1 MLLTCGFRSSPGW
14 WSCCTIYLTEVG
26 SRKGCFAQGIIL
38 HPTWG
43 VAYSFS
49 CLNYCTGHGAA
60 PSSQGAS
67 MMASAGGESCSSLR
81 KPSQVRE
88 RTSLPCCAQH
98 SYLESPAL
106 LTLAVGSWERGH
118 VQETLFSAF
127 CLVKFCQLRQNLR
140 AHLVQPW
147 TLLREKI
154 ASKLDF
160 QL

>member
-1 MLLTCGFRSSPGW
+1 MVELLHNLFDR
-14 WSCCTIYLTEVG
+14 
-26 SRKGCFAQGIIL
+26 SRKQEGVFCSGNHFTSHLGSGLQFQLFKPL
-38 HPTWG
+38 HWAWG
-43 VAYSFS
+43 S
-49 CLNYCTGHGAA
+49 T
-60 PSSQGAS
+60 SSQGAS

-88 RTSLPCCAQH
+88 RTSLLCCAQH
-98 SYLESPAL
+98 SYLECPAL

-118 VQETLFSAF
+118 IQETLFSAF
-127 CLVKFCQLRQNLR
+127 CLVKFCQLRQNFR